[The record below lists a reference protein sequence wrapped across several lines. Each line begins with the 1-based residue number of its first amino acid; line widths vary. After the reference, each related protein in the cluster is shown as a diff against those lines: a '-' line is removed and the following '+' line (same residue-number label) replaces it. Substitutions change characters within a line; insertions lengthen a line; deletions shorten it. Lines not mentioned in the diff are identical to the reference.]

1 MFGMHFIMPTLADKY
16 IYKGLSGETYPDRK
30 AGAEKGIYEVT
41 DLSLTPYLVPQECG
55 MRMDTEWLEISR
67 HTSLDNS
74 RTDHSPQTLRIEKMD
89 REFAFHAFLIQ
100 HLKLKMLCIM
110 RNYHQQEERFY
121 VYTEQSE
128 ESEVSTAGELM
139 WQTNIMSAQKRIS
152 NIHSSSVSRN

>member
-1 MFGMHFIMPTLADKY
+1 MELKDFQSFRYLECV
-16 IYKGLSGETYPDRK
+16 LSCRHLQINISIKDCPGRHIQI
-30 AGAEKGIYEVT
+30 EKQVPKKVFIYEVT

-89 REFAFHAFLIQ
+89 RELLFHAFLIQ

-110 RNYHQQEERFY
+110 RNYHQQEELFY
-121 VYTEQSE
+121 VYTE
-128 ESEVSTAGELM
+128 
-139 WQTNIMSAQKRIS
+139 R
-152 NIHSSSVSRN
+152 